1 LGTLGAL
8 APMPSIYAQL
18 LGPSWSTLA
27 PPVQRIHAGGVVARG
42 VFAVRR
48 GAGLLARIIG
58 AVLGLPPAGD
68 ATPITLEV
76 EQRSDVERWCRRFG
90 ERLLVTSQWAD
101 RGLLVENMGLFQ
113 CWFRL
118 RAESGALVF
127 EQVRATIGFRR
138 FALPLPRFLSPRV
151 IGRADPG
158 GAEAQVDVRIHAPIV
173 GLLVSYEGA
182 VTPEDTK

>member
-1 LGTLGAL
+1 MTSL
-8 APMPSIYAQL
+8 YAQL

-27 PPVQRIHAGGVVARG
+27 LPVQRVHGGGVVARG

-48 GAGLLARIIG
+48 GAGVLARILG

-76 EQRSDVERWCRRFG
+76 ERNRDVERWRRRFG
-90 ERLLVTSQWAD
+90 ERVLVTTQWAD
-101 RGLLVENMGLFQ
+101 RGLLVENMGLVQ

-118 RAESGALVF
+118 RAEAGALVF
-127 EQVRATIGFRR
+127 EQVRATVGLRG

-151 IGRADPG
+151 VGRADPG
-158 GAEAQVDVRIHAPIV
+158 GAHAQVDVRIHAPVV

-182 VTPEDTK
+182 VTPEDTQ